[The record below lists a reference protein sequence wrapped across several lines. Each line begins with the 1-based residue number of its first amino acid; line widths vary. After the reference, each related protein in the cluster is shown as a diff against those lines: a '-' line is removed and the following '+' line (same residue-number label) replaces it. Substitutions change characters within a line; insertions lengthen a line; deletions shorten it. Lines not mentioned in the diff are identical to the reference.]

1 MIFYVCVQTH
11 LKKNNDHLLDLEGN
25 DEGDDH
31 KQRDNDHKEKNE
43 EVKGANLTSPTNQS
57 CKFNDND
64 SFKNSMKI

>member
-1 MIFYVCVQTH
+1 
-11 LKKNNDHLLDLEGN
+11 LLDLEGN

-57 CKFNDND
+57 CKCNDD
-64 SFKNSMKI
+64 DYYENSNENINMILKFFFI